1 MRTLFIAELLGNP
14 ELWKNVVAQEA
25 QSADRIVQLGN
36 LLSHYT
42 VRPDEGSGGPNLQL
56 MRLVNAYRYT
66 QEDWLQIAG
75 PNEMLAL
82 NAPGTFTS
90 ENTDRLLRESWFR
103 TSANPN
109 PWMAVAGVDK
119 GRLVSHGG
127 LTHGLWR
134 ELGSPTTAEEA
145 AEALDER
152 YRNTV
157 YQGDGY
163 SLGHAPNF
171 SANPIWADPLL
182 ETYPSWITAEES
194 CPFGQI
200 HGAAN
205 LNTPRGQLLRGEDS
219 SYFSWFDRVLH
230 KSYGSIAEIK
240 GTSFIGLFLGLPLK
254 EVRWLPEAWSLYME
268 ES

>member
-42 VRPDEGSGGPNLQL
+42 VRPDERDSGPNLQL

-75 PNEMLAL
+75 PNELLAL
-82 NAPGTFTS
+82 NAPTAFTN
-90 ENTDRLLRESWFR
+90 EKTNRILRESWFR
-103 TSANPN
+103 TSENPQ

-134 ELGSPTTAEEA
+134 EIGSPATAQEA
-145 AEALDER
+145 ADALEEL
-152 YRNTV
+152 YRNTI
-157 YQGDGY
+157 YQGDSY
-163 SLGHAPNF
+163 ALGHAPNF
-171 SANPIWADPLL
+171 SANPIFADPLL
-182 ETYPSWITAEES
+182 ETYPSWITAEEP

-205 LNTPRGQLLRGEDS
+205 LNTTRGQLLRGETS
-219 SYFSWFDRVLH
+219 SYFGWLDRVLY
-230 KSYGSIAEIK
+230 KPYGSIAEIK
-240 GTSFIGLFLGLPLK
+240 GTQFIGLYLGLPLE
-254 EVRWLPEAWSLYME
+254 EVRWLPESWSLYME
-268 ES
+268 QS

>member
-42 VRPDEGSGGPNLQL
+42 VRRDGPDSGPNLQL

-66 QEDWLQIAG
+66 QEDWLQIVG

-82 NAPGTFTS
+82 NAPGVFT
-90 ENTDRLLRESWFR
+90 NGTTDRLLREGWFR
-103 TSANPN
+103 TPENPE
-109 PWMAVAGVDK
+109 PWMQVAAVDK

-127 LTHGLWR
+127 MTHGLWR
-134 ELGSPTTAEEA
+134 ELGSPATAQEA
-145 AEALDER
+145 ADAIDER
-152 YRNTV
+152 YRNSV
-157 YQGDGY
+157 YQGPGF
-163 SLGHAPNF
+163 SLGQAPNF
-171 SANPIWADPLL
+171 SANPIWADPLR

-200 HGAAN
+200 HGGPN
-205 LNTPRGQLLRGEDS
+205 LNTDAGRLLRGEDS
-219 SYFSWFDRVLH
+219 SYLRWLDRVLY
-230 KSYGSIAEIK
+230 KPYGSIVEIR
-240 GTSFIGLFLGLPLK
+240 GSQFIGLELGLPLK
-254 EVRWLPEAWSLYME
+254 EVRWLPDEWSLYME

>member
-25 QSADRIVQLGN
+25 QTADRIVQLGN

-42 VRPDEGSGGPNLQL
+42 VRSDSDSAGPNLQL

-66 QEDWLQIAG
+66 QEDWLQIVG

-90 ENTDRLLRESWFR
+90 APTDRLLREGWFR
-103 TSANPN
+103 TGDNPQ
-109 PWMAVAGVDK
+109 PRMQVAAVDK

-134 ELGSPTTAEEA
+134 ELGSPATATETA
-145 AEALDER
+145 DALDDR

-157 YQGDGY
+157 YQGGCFK
-163 SLGHAPNF
+163 LGQAPNF
-171 SANPIWADPLL
+171 SANPIWADPLR
-182 ETYPSWITAEES
+182 ETYPSWITAEAP

-200 HGAAN
+200 HSGSN
-205 LNTPRGQLLRGEDS
+205 LNTEPGRMLRAEDGS
-219 SYFSWFDRVLH
+219 NLRWLDRVLF
-230 KSYGSIAEIK
+230 KPYGSIAEIR
-240 GTSFIGLFLGLPLK
+240 GSQFIGLYLGLPLK
-254 EVRWLPEAWSLYME
+254 EVRWLPDEWTLYME

>member
-1 MRTLFIAELLGNP
+1 MRTLFVAELLGNP

-42 VRPDEGSGGPNLQL
+42 VRRDTESGGPNLQL

-66 QEDWLQIAG
+66 QDDWLQIAG

-82 NAPGTFTS
+82 HMPQAFTNES
-90 ENTDRLLRESWFR
+90 TNRFLREGWFR
-103 TSANPN
+103 TPENPK
-109 PWMAVAGVDK
+109 PWMVVAGVDK

-134 ELGSPTTAEEA
+134 RLGSPRTAEEA
-145 AEALDER
+145 SEALEAE
-152 YRNTV
+152 YRNTL
-157 YQGDGY
+157 YQGGAFQ
-163 SLGHAPNF
+163 LGHAPNF
-171 SANPIWADPLL
+171 SASPVWADPLR
-182 ETYPSWITAEES
+182 ETYPSWITAEEP

-200 HGAAN
+200 HSGSN
-205 LNTPRGQLLRGEDS
+205 LNTDGARLLRGEES
-219 SYFSWFDRVLH
+219 SYFNWFDRVLY
-230 KSYGSIAEIK
+230 KPYGSIAEIQ
-240 GTSFIGLFLGLPLK
+240 GTQFIGVYLGLPLQ
-254 EVRWLPEAWSLYME
+254 EVRWLPDEWSLYME

>member
-14 ELWKNVVAQEA
+14 ELWKNVIAQEA
-25 QSADRIVQLGN
+25 QGADRIVQLGN
-36 LLSHYT
+36 LLSHFT
-42 VRPDEGSGGPNLQL
+42 VRKDGDETGPNLQL

-66 QEDWLQIAG
+66 QDDWLQIAG

-82 NAPGTFTS
+82 NAPGVFTNG
-90 ENTDRLLRESWFR
+90 NTERLLRESWFR
-103 TSANPN
+103 TEDNPD
-109 PWMAVAGVDK
+109 PWMKIAAVDK

-134 ELGSPTTAEEA
+134 EIGSPETAEEA
-145 AEALDER
+145 ADALEYR

-157 YQGDGY
+157 YQGAATN
-163 SLGHAPNF
+163 LGGPPNF

-182 ETYPSWITAEES
+182 ETYPSWITAEEP

-205 LNTPRGQLLRGEDS
+205 LNTARGQILRGESS
-219 SYFSWFDRVLH
+219 SYFKWFDRVLY
-230 KSYGSIAEIK
+230 KPYGSISEIR
-240 GTSFIGLFLGLPLK
+240 GTQFIGLYLGLPL
-254 EVRWLPEAWSLYME
+254 EQVRWLPESWSLYLE